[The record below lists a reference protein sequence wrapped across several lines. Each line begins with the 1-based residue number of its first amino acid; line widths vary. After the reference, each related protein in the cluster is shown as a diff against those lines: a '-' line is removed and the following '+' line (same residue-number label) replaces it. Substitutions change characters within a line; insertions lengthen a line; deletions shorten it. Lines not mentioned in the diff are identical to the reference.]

1 MLRSWS
7 ASALL
12 PLALVACSG
21 GSADG
26 VPDVTGSAAPPA
38 LGAPGVSGAPGAI
51 DLRRCGRADE
61 PALARCVAN
70 EPTSSFALAACGDLA
85 GDNTIDVD
93 GNVATTGGF
102 TVSSPARFGSDA
114 WIGGRL
120 DVRNALTVR
129 GTLYTDAPQGKPPT
143 AGAVVAATTTPLLCE
158 RAPDPAAIVRK
169 VREAG
174 VIDQGSALEHVR
186 EPAEVWLGC
195 GRYRFTSI
203 GADNT
208 LTIHVEGRTVIVV
221 DGDVRAGSPLRI
233 ELAPTASL
241 DLVVGGSLAGDNT
254 VTIEGGST
262 WLAVAGRVRAGSPMK
277 LDGWLVAPRSE
288 VAADNTLDVRG
299 AVYARS
305 LRAGSPVRVTRGR
318 PLLAADG
325 CVVP

>member
-1 MLRSWS
+1 MLRSW
-7 ASALL
+7 SALL

-26 VPDVTGSAAPPA
+26 VPDVTSSAAPPA
-38 LGAPGVSGAPGAI
+38 LGTPGSGATGAI

-70 EPTSSFALAACGDLA
+70 VPASSFALAACGDLA

-102 TVSSPARFGSDA
+102 TVSSPATFGRDA

-129 GTLYTDAPQGKPPT
+129 GTLYTDAPRGRPPT
-143 AGAVVAATTTPLLCE
+143 AGAVVAATATPLSCE
-158 RAPDPAAIVRK
+158 RSPDPTAIARK
-169 VREAG
+169 VKEAG
-174 VIDQGSALEHVR
+174 VIDQGSALEHVG
-186 EPAEVWLGC
+186 EPAELWLGC

-233 ELAPTASL
+233 ELEPTARL
-241 DLVVGGSLAGDNT
+241 DLVIAGSLAGDDT
-254 VTIEGGST
+254 VTITGGST

-277 LDGWLVAPRSE
+277 LDGWLVAPRSD

-299 AVYARS
+299 AIFARS
-305 LRAGSPVRVTRGR
+305 LRAGSPVHVTKG

-325 CVVP
+325 CVMP